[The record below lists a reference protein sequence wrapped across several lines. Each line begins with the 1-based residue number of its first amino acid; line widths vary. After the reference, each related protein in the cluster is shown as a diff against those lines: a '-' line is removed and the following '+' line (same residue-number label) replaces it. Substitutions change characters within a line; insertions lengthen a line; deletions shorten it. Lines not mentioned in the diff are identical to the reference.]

1 MNILVLTYDVPAT
14 TSMPGSPRLFSLC
27 TSLSQRHCLTLVTPS
42 QSEERYRSFLGDP
55 TAERVFK
62 EIVILPQ
69 PPAPRWWGQQIH
81 RLRQEAHFVTRY
93 RNAEYYADQCQN
105 IRDIVA
111 RNAIDVLYVDYA
123 AMAQYVMDSELKTPA
138 IIDLH
143 DCGTLLASRTV
154 QVERRWLRR
163 LALYAESRSI
173 ARVERS
179 LSRVFSRIIMN
190 SRIDEEFFKTLDPSA
205 NTLTIGNGVDSEFF
219 TPTDGNSDM
228 TKLVFTG
235 VMNYDPNEDAAIYFC
250 DAILPLIQERYPQ
263 VQFWVVGKDPTEKVQ
278 LLAQRPGVHVT
289 GGVPDVRP
297 FLEAAGI
304 FVCPLRCGAGVKN
317 KILAALA
324 MQKAVVATRVSLE
337 GLDLREDKH
346 VTAADDARTFAAQ
359 VIRLIEDANMAA
371 RLGRNGQ
378 AYVRAE
384 YSWERNAA
392 QFEGILQYAV
402 NHHRR

>member
-1 MNILVLTYDVPAT
+1 
-14 TSMPGSPRLFSLC
+14 
-27 TSLSQRHCLTLVTPS
+27 
-42 QSEERYRSFLGDP
+42 
-55 TAERVFK
+55 
-62 EIVILPQ
+62 
-69 PPAPRWWGQQIH
+69 
-81 RLRQEAHFVTRY
+81 
-93 RNAEYYADQCQN
+93 
-105 IRDIVA
+105 
-111 RNAIDVLYVDYA
+111 
-123 AMAQYVMDSELKTPA
+123 
-138 IIDLH
+138 
-143 DCGTLLASRTV
+143 
-154 QVERRWLRR
+154 
-163 LALYAESRSI
+163 
-173 ARVERS
+173 
-179 LSRVFSRIIMN
+179 
-190 SRIDEEFFKTLDPSA
+190 
-205 NTLTIGNGVDSEFF
+205 
-219 TPTDGNSDM
+219 
-228 TKLVFTG
+228 
-235 VMNYDPNEDAAIYFC
+235 
-250 DAILPLIQERYPQ
+250 
-263 VQFWVVGKDPTEKVQ
+263 VVGKDPTEKVQ

-304 FVCPLRCGAGVKN
+304 FVCPLRFGAGVKN

-359 VIRLIEDANMAA
+359 VIRLIEDPNMAA